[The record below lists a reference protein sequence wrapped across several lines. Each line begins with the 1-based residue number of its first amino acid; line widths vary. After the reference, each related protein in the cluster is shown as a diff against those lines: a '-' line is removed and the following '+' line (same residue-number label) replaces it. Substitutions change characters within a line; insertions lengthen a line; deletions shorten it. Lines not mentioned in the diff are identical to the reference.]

1 VREFAELAAHGVKRE
16 AAIDVVT
23 KKHAVSEATLGR
35 YLALVKGKAEHTWLF
50 ELCPAYVGRTARA
63 ELPAEAEQLLQ
74 GRLPA
79 RRAPSRAPASR
90 GCSASRRRRRAG
102 RCPRRARCCGASSSC
117 RAR

>member
-35 YLALVKGKAEHTWLF
+35 YLAMVKGKPEHTWLF

-63 ELPAEAEQLLQ
+63 EMSAEA
-74 GRLPA
+74 RSSSRPTTC
-79 RRAPSRAPASR
+79 APSALRARLHRAPAAHR
-90 GCSASRRRRRAG
+90 VAKAAG